1 MTLYIYRVGWT
12 YPARNPIT
20 DLNLQRVLVVLG
32 FQVDRSDRSDPPVRP
47 VGVARPATWSR
58 PVRPLSS
65 TDQTGLFD
73 QCQFWSS
80 THCMALNFEIV
91 IDQSALLHIHV
102 IDCIY
107 RYAPFSHPNWV
118 WTSYWAVAGNSV
130 CTATDTG
137 SSCTDLSPLSIR
149 RWSMLVCGFNLDRSI
164 VKRRPTCTWLWHGLL
179 LFDRFSASYHM
190 NLQYT

>member
-32 FQVDRSDRSDPPVRP
+32 FQVDPLVRP

-65 TDQTGLFD
+65 TGQTGLFD

-80 THCMALNFEIV
+80 TVGFCEDLTVEIN
-91 IDQSALLHIHV
+91 LK
-102 IDCIY
+102 
-107 RYAPFSHPNWV
+107 
-118 WTSYWAVAGNSV
+118 
-130 CTATDTG
+130 
-137 SSCTDLSPLSIR
+137 SP
-149 RWSMLVCGFNLDRSI
+149 CQ
-164 VKRRPTCTWLWHGLL
+164 VKLI
-179 LFDRFSASYHM
+179 
-190 NLQYT
+190 NI

>member
-1 MTLYIYRVGWT
+1 MQTFLVKLYGQSNWDGVHSFKSSFLVKSFCMRH
-12 YPARNPIT
+12 PIHVKR
-20 DLNLQRVLVVLG
+20 LNHCSVL
-32 FQVDRSDRSDPPVRP
+32 
-47 VGVARPATWSR
+47 
-58 PVRPLSS
+58 
-65 TDQTGLFD
+65 
-73 QCQFWSS
+73 
-80 THCMALNFEIV
+80 NIEIV

-118 WTSYWAVAGNSV
+118 WSSYWAVAGNSV
-130 CTATDTG
+130 CAATDTG
-137 SSCTDLSPLSIR
+137 SSCTDLIPLSIR

-164 VKRRPTCTWLWHGLL
+164 IKRRFTCTWLCHGLL